1 MSDAFGRE
9 TRQSIS
15 QVKLVWGRLALY
27 GDATCDLIERNV
39 YGNQGSG
46 SAMEQG
52 AEIGGEQT
60 WENARAYV

>member
-1 MSDAFGRE
+1 MG
-9 TRQSIS
+9 T
-15 QVKLVWGRLALY
+15 VALY

-60 WENARAYV
+60 SENARAYV